1 MGVQKTK
8 IYFVVDVSK
17 FFFFL
22 ENGNRRRAR
31 LAGER
36 DDKKHGRMM
45 RKVQTSHED
54 VLKVL

>member
-8 IYFVVDVSK
+8 IYFVIDVSK
-17 FFFFL
+17 FFL